1 MPRTP
6 ADRRALRVAL
16 DQLAEQDPLIGL
28 RQDDAR
34 QELSVSLYGEVQKEV
49 IQATLA
55 GDFGVDVTFRE
66 STTICIERPAG
77 SGAAFEII
85 DTDGNPF
92 LATVGL
98 RVDPAPVGSGVS
110 FGLEVELGS
119 MPLSFF
125 TAVEETVRATL
136 DQGLCGWRV
145 ADCAVTMTHSGYWAK
160 QSHSHATFDKSMSS
174 TARDFRQLTPL
185 VLMGAL
191 RRAGTQV
198 LEPVH
203 RFELELPAD
212 ALGPVL
218 PVIAQLG
225 GVPGNPVLRGA
236 TCTLDGDVPAARVH
250 ELRQRLPGLTRGE
263 ALLDT
268 AFHRYEPVRGAAPR
282 RPRTDDDPLD
292 REEYIRRVS
301 GWGGR

>member
-1 MPRTP
+1 
-6 ADRRALRVAL
+6 
-16 DQLAEQDPLIGL
+16 
-28 RQDDAR
+28 
-34 QELSVSLYGEVQKEV
+34 
-49 IQATLA
+49 
-55 GDFGVDVTFRE
+55 
-66 STTICIERPAG
+66 
-77 SGAAFEII
+77 
-85 DTDGNPF
+85 
-92 LATVGL
+92 
-98 RVDPAPVGSGVS
+98 
-110 FGLEVELGS
+110 

-136 DQGLCGWRV
+136 EQGLCGWRV

-225 GVPGNPVLRGA
+225 GVPGNPVLHGA
-236 TCTLDGDVPAARVH
+236 TCMLDGDVPAARVH
-250 ELRQRLPGLTRGE
+250 ELRQRLPGLTRG
-263 ALLDT
+263 
-268 AFHRYEPVRGAAPR
+268 RGAAR
-282 RPRTDDDPLD
+282 HG
-292 REEYIRRVS
+292 V
-301 GWGGR
+301 